1 MKIAFWILSLTLSLQ
16 LMAFAHADSSEF
28 EQSQQVES
36 EFEAWCAQGTRTLER
51 ARSQAAGQIAYGQF
65 GSAAQ
70 TLINALKNGVA
81 RPNWSIKPVTWRLM
95 NHATSLGE
103 AMIRSVGSNTRGL
116 KATVNAMEGMYD
128 LIIQSAYEIDRRYYF
143 TRCGFCR
150 GQRVRDFEDRVL
162 RMASDMLSLVNSNM
176 AYARA
181 GQIFPLGPS
190 HSYLTA
196 SEVITGAAFGEIA
209 ELLYAESYSCELVE
223 LQDLNRELSSFN
235 RSATSE
241 YDRAGM
247 FQDTHYRI
255 SSIVRELRSGRG
267 CY

>member
-16 LMAFAHADSSEF
+16 LVNYAHAGSDYHQ
-28 EQSQQVES
+28 EQIES
-36 EFEAWCAQGTRTLER
+36 DFEAWCAQGTRTLER

-103 AMIRSVGSNTRGL
+103 AMVRTVGNDTRGL

-128 LIIQSAYEIDRRYYF
+128 LIIRSANEIDRRYYF

-162 RMASDMLSLVNSNM
+162 RMASDMLALVNSNM
-176 AYARA
+176 AHVRG
-181 GQIFPLGPS
+181 GQVFPLGPS
-190 HSYLTA
+190 RSYLVA

-209 ELLYAESYSCELVE
+209 DLLYAESYSCELVE
-223 LQDLNRELSSFN
+223 LQDLNRELTSFN
-235 RSATSE
+235 RSMSSE

-247 FQDTHYRI
+247 FQDTYYRI

-267 CY
+267 CR